1 MYRTTRRL
9 GQLVRVTTKK
19 GAELTGFYAPAD
31 KDGLPTLIYTH
42 GLSGSFDTNFNYNL
56 LDLPEAQAFNILLT
70 TSTGHGNIATT
81 RRGDPPVMRLTG
93 SAFEV
98 FTDCIDDLQA
108 WIDFAS
114 AERPGPIV
122 LWGHSL
128 GSSKV
133 THYLAE
139 TGDPRVRALALAS
152 PSDVPGG
159 FSDNV
164 GADNVPGF
172 IAMARDYVAAGQPQQ
187 LMPDDC
193 VIGLLRQRI
202 SAGTVLDRFADDAPA
217 DVFDFYGRRSRR
229 AFRDLA
235 KIDRP
240 IFVLYCK
247 TGELVGPRGV
257 EAAIAMIREK
267 AIAAPSVEG
276 LVVGGN
282 HWYVGFEDEAM
293 SGLIRWATTAV
304 PVGNPV

>member
-1 MYRTTRRL
+1 MYRATRRH

-19 GAELTGFYAPAD
+19 GAELTGFYAPTD
-31 KDGLPTLIYTH
+31 KAGQPTLVYTH
-42 GLSGSFDTNFNYNL
+42 GLSGGFDTNFNYNL
-56 LDLPEAQAFNILLT
+56 LDLPEAQGFNILLT
-70 TSTGHGNIATT
+70 TSTGFGNIATT
-81 RRGDPPVMRLTG
+81 RRGDPPAMRLTG

-98 FTDCIDDLQA
+98 FTDCVSDLQA

-114 AERPGPIV
+114 VKDEGPIV

-152 PSDVPGG
+152 PSDVPGS

-164 GADNVPGF
+164 GADKVPGF
-172 IAMARDYVAAGQPQQ
+172 IAMAREYVVGGQPEKI
-187 LMPDDC
+187 MPDDC

-202 SAGTVLDRFADDAPA
+202 SAGTVLDRFTDDARA
-217 DVFDFYGRRSRR
+217 DLFDFYGRGSRR
-229 AFRDLA
+229 AFQDLA

-247 TGELVGPRGV
+247 TGELVGPQGV
-257 EAAIAMIREK
+257 EKAIETIREK
-267 AIAAPSVEG
+267 AVAAPSVES

-282 HWYVGFEDEAM
+282 HWYVGFEDDAM
-293 SGLIRWATTAV
+293 SGLIRWAARALDMH
-304 PVGNPV
+304 

>member
-1 MYRTTRRL
+1 MSRATRRL
-9 GQLVRVTTKK
+9 GQLVRVTTQK

-42 GLSGSFDTNFNYNL
+42 GLSGSYDTNFNYNL
-56 LDLPEAQAFNILLT
+56 LDLPDPQAFNILLT

-81 RRGDPPVMRLTG
+81 RRGDPPAMRLTG

-98 FTDCIDDLQA
+98 FTDCVADLKA

-114 AERPGPIV
+114 VRREGPIV

-128 GSSKV
+128 GASKV

-139 TGDPRVRALALAS
+139 TSDPRVRALALAS

-164 GADNVPGF
+164 GLDKVPGF
-172 IAMARDYVAAGQPQQ
+172 IAMARAHVAAGQPEK

-202 SAGTVLDRFADDAPA
+202 SAGTLLDRFADDVPA
-217 DVFDFYGRRSRR
+217 DVFDFYGRGSRR
-229 AFRDLA
+229 AFQDLA

-257 EAAIAMIREK
+257 DVAIQTIREK
-267 AIAAPSVEG
+267 AVSAPTVEG

-293 SGLIRWATTAV
+293 SGLIRWARRALYMH
-304 PVGNPV
+304 

>member
-1 MYRTTRRL
+1 MSRATKRL
-9 GQLVRVTTKK
+9 GELVRVTVRRGTRAM
-19 GAELTGFYAPAD
+19 GWVAAAA

-42 GLSGSFDTNFNYNL
+42 GLSGSYDTNFNYNL

-81 RRGDPPVMRLTG
+81 RRGDPPAIRLTG

-98 FTDCIDDLQA
+98 FTDCLADLKA

-114 AERPGPIV
+114 AQREGPIV

-128 GSSKV
+128 GASKV

-139 TGDPRVRALALAS
+139 TNDPRIRALALAS

-164 GADNVPGF
+164 GLDKVPGF
-172 IAMARDYVAAGQPQQ
+172 IAMARAHVAAGQPEK

-202 SAGTVLDRFADDAPA
+202 SAGEMLLRL
-217 DVFDFYGRRSRR
+217 
-229 AFRDLA
+229 LA
-235 KIDRP
+235 
-240 IFVLYCK
+240 
-247 TGELVGPRGV
+247 GGAAVG
-257 EAAIAMIREK
+257 
-267 AIAAPSVEG
+267 
-276 LVVGGN
+276 
-282 HWYVGFEDEAM
+282 VGFFCWWCL
-293 SGLIRWATTAV
+293 SGGFV
-304 PVGNPV
+304 F